1 MAFSGYKNQRRRTGK
16 GGENDITE
24 KPLEKQ
30 NRGKNRK
37 KLSFLCFFSKK
48 QRRPR
53 REATSSGGRK
63 QLAHQSSI
71 TSPFP
76 CLQRGSNTGNTTRR
90 KNRNCTEGSKFSA
103 PVSSLRNRGV
113 RASRS
118 WGTNA
123 WRKAI
128 LWLYKQEKATEK
140 KRKTGRTKRRKKKA
154 ESRLNGEKK
163 TREQKEEDRKNRRAS
178 SARNLK
184 RGEKTGREPRT
195 RREHRRN
202 WTEKGTNNTKK
213 KKKEQRNREG
223 EKKQRNDTETRISPT
238 IVFVPSSQNWRWQ
251 NIKTRRKGDAN
262 STQPTKAQRQE
273 PALTIVFT
281 VFSNQPPDTIETGRK
296 RGGRRHRPA
305 RANRSSPSSS
315 SLPRSCTRSWMVQ
328 TQDLQTSLMWFQ
340 APALVASWMLC

>member
-16 GGENDITE
+16 GGEKWHNRKATRE
-24 KPLEKQ
+24 TQ

-202 WTEKGTNNTKK
+202 WTEKGTDNTKK
-213 KKKEQRNREG
+213 KRTKRPRRREKAEERHRDEDQPHHRLCPFISELKVTEYKNQ
-223 EKKQRNDTETRISPT
+223 EKRRRKLNPADESAETRTGIDHRLHSLQQPA
-238 IVFVPSSQNWRWQ
+238 SRHHRDRQE
-251 NIKTRRKGDAN
+251 TRREK
-262 STQPTKAQRQE
+262 T
-273 PALTIVFT
+273 
-281 VFSNQPPDTIETGRK
+281 
-296 RGGRRHRPA
+296 
-305 RANRSSPSSS
+305 SSGQS
-315 SLPRSCTRSWMVQ
+315 
-328 TQDLQTSLMWFQ
+328 
-340 APALVASWMLC
+340 